1 MMHNAIMIARRA
13 ADNSGGKMT
22 NISVLVQRAGSTAT
36 LPITDDGPGTMPH

>member
-1 MMHNAIMIARRA
+1 MHNAIMIARRA

-36 LPITDDGPGTMPH
+36 YASSTMARASTPH